1 MQRIDEVYESLKE
14 RVFEAEFKPNE
25 MISAKSASATASA
38 ASRRAKR
45 CTACAM
51 KGI

>member
-14 RVFEAEFKPNE
+14 RVFQAEFKPNE
-25 MISAKSASATASA
+25 MITE
-38 ASRRAKR
+38 R
-45 CTACAM
+45 TACAM